1 MTDQEWRR
9 YQELLYSHPEQYAR
23 IAEDTINAYPDDSAG
38 YRDYATY
45 SIHTES
51 FDHALSD
58 LTKALAL
65 DGNVA
70 TRFERATVLIHL
82 GRYHEALA
90 EFDRCGPSSGTIMH
104 ACRATCQTY
113 LGNLDEALTECAKIR
128 DDHCMPDIY
137 GQFGGTKAQI
147 TETARR
153 IARAGR
159 QG

>member
-1 MTDQEWRR
+1 MTDQEWQQ
-9 YQELLYSHPEQYAR
+9 YYDLLYSHPEQYAH
-23 IAEDTINAYPDDSAG
+23 IAAETISTYPGDSAG

-45 SIHTES
+45 SVHTEY

-58 LTKALAL
+58 LTRALLL

-70 TRFERATVLIHL
+70 TRFERATVLMRL

-90 EFDRCGPSSGTIMH
+90 EFDHCGRGDCTIAH
-104 ACRATCQTY
+104 SCRATCHAY
-113 LGNLDEALTECAKIR
+113 LGNLDEALAECARIS
-128 DDHCMPDIY
+128 DDHCMPDIF

-153 IARAGR
+153 IASAGR